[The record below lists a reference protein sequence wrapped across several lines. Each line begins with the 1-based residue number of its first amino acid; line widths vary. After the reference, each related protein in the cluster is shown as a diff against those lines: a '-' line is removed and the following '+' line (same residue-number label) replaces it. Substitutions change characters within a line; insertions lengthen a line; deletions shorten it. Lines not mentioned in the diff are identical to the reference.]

1 MAGFR
6 YIYIFLCKKR
16 GEKNTLVNVQI
27 CAQMFS
33 LIWGGGIERCS
44 TRGVGGGRGRAQRAK
59 EISKY
64 VNVFSYH
71 TEISGKGGF
80 FVKIGV
86 YTLN

>member
-1 MAGFR
+1 
-6 YIYIFLCKKR
+6 
-16 GEKNTLVNVQI
+16 
-27 CAQMFS
+27 MFPP
-33 LIWGGGIERCS
+33 IRGGGYREVLYKR
-44 TRGVGGGRGRAQRAK
+44 GGRGRAQRAK